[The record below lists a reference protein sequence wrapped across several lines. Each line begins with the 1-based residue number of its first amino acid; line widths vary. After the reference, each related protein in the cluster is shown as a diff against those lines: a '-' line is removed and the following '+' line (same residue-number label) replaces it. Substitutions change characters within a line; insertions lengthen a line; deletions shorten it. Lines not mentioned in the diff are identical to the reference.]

1 MDNSSFSSCLPYSAL
16 PSVSPVSFP
25 SPPVPLHYRQL
36 KTRQD
41 CALSA
46 RELSNSRDSE
56 GREGER
62 ERAREEGPCKW
73 MSAVISSVG
82 RGEWFGCNYTGLLLQ
97 TGGGGVKVVTG
108 NKQSCLSD
116 KTMTSALHRSSQYGQ
131 TNNFSC
137 QKQETGNQTRRS

>member
-1 MDNSSFSSCLPYSAL
+1 
-16 PSVSPVSFP
+16 
-25 SPPVPLHYRQL
+25 
-36 KTRQD
+36 
-41 CALSA
+41 
-46 RELSNSRDSE
+46 
-56 GREGER
+56 
-62 ERAREEGPCKW
+62 

-116 KTMTSALHRSSQYGQ
+116 KTMTSALHRSAQCGQ

-137 QKQETGNQTRRS
+137 QKQETGNQTELLQGEPKLRLNQGHGLWNSEHNAHN